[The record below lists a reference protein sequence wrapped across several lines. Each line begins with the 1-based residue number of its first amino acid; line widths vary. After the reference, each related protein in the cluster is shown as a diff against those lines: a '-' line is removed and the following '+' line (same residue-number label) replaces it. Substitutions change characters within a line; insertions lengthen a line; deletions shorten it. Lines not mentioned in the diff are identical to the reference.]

1 MLLKIHPHIIIIIT
15 TLSSS
20 HYEHTLLNMLSI
32 HKNIG
37 SESNATSLNFFF
49 LPSSSL
55 FFFRYVAFFG
65 SSLGR
70 RIEVIIQ

>member
-49 LPSSSL
+49 LPSS